1 MSVNDSKTTVT
12 STSITS
18 ITSIAP
24 YTNQYPLYANL
35 APLIAQRAPLNEKE
49 MEQLYEDVKTRSKE
63 KTLGPDIQNN
73 IYMLIRIHSHLFGL
87 NDFLQLTVKPKMIS
101 FDLAKLHPD
110 LIKLI
115 RIFMDKVP
123 AQQPQNPTLLF

>member
-1 MSVNDSKTTVT
+1 MSINDSKTTVT
-12 STSITS
+12 GASYANQSAS
-18 ITSIAP
+18 

-49 MEQLYEDVKTRSKE
+49 LEQLYEDVKTRSKE
-63 KTLGPDIQNN
+63 KALGPDIQNN

-87 NDFLQLTVKPKMIS
+87 NDFLQLTVKPKMVS

>member
-1 MSVNDSKTTVT
+1 MSVSESKTNVT
-12 STSITS
+12 NTSY
-18 ITSIAP
+18 A
-24 YTNQYPLYANL
+24 NQYPLYANL
-35 APLIAQRAPLNEKE
+35 APLIVQRAALNEKE
-49 MEQLYEDVKTRSKE
+49 IEQLYEDVKTRSKE
-63 KTLGPDIQNN
+63 KTLGTDIQNN

-87 NDFLQLTVKPKMIS
+87 NDTLQLTIKPKMVS

-123 AQQPQNPTLLF
+123 SQQPQNPTLLF